1 MKQKQTTQEDI
12 EMKKATPFAHIDM
25 RRGYNNTAANKE
37 TVLIVWFDS
46 YEIKDALKADG
57 YRFDGYNKTWEK
69 PADDFNAFVRIV
81 IDNKLNPAIA
91 QEVVGE
97 AMEKGIDVTVEQKT
111 MEDFSAYATAYY
123 NN

>member
-1 MKQKQTTQEDI
+1 MR
-12 EMKKATPFAHIDM
+12 KATPFAHIDM

-37 TVLIVWFDS
+37 TALIVWFDA

-57 YRFDGYNKTWEK
+57 YRFNGDSKTWEK

-81 IDNKLNPAIA
+81 INNKLNPAVA

-97 AMEKGIDVTVEQKT
+97 AMEKGIDVAVEQKT